1 MKNIELENQLQQ
13 LLASERAARAEAE
26 RANQLKDEFLG
37 NLSHELSTPLNS
49 ILLWTTVLRQN
60 PDDRARLARALD
72 AIEHNTKVQTQLISD
87 LLDVSRI
94 TSGKLRL
101 DVAPTDLAAVIEA
114 ALEVLWP
121 TAAAKEIRLD
131 TVLDSG
137 TIRVTADPSRLQQI
151 IWNLV
156 SNAIKFTPRR
166 GHIEVRLERV
176 DSQAVLT
183 VADNGQ
189 GIKPDLLPYLFER
202 FRQGDSASDRAHAG
216 LGLGLAIVKH
226 LTELHGATVVA
237 ASAGEGCGATFT
249 VKLPIT
255 ATYET
260 SPAL

>member
-1 MKNIELENQLQQ
+1 M
-13 LLASERAARAEAE
+13 
-26 RANQLKDEFLG
+26 
-37 NLSHELSTPLNS
+37 
-49 ILLWTTVLRQN
+49 
-60 PDDRARLARALD
+60 
-72 AIEHNTKVQTQLISD
+72 
-87 LLDVSRI
+87 
-94 TSGKLRL
+94 
-101 DVAPTDLAAVIEA
+101 
-114 ALEVLWP
+114 LWP

-151 IWNLV
+151 IGNLV

-176 DSQAVLT
+176 HSQAVLT

-249 VKLPIT
+249 VKLPIHCDS
-255 ATYET
+255 YET